1 MKKTLATA
9 LAGVLVLSACGTD
22 DENGESSNENEEE
35 QEEASGNEE
44 NEEQQ
49 QEEQQQEEQEEEP
62 PSAEEII
69 DEAIAFYDGLEGLY
83 FVTEGDMDMD
93 LDEEQENV
101 PEGNITTTIQE
112 TQWDFIE
119 DGTYYNRLELDMAME
134 GEEDGEAFSEDDPTE
149 YQFSDLE
156 DPAYTIAYDEGDEQ
170 AIRYEAGAQ
179 LEEPD
184 MSSWAG
190 EYEVLRDEAALTF
203 VGEEEING
211 FQTYH
216 IEADNEGDVSEHWF
230 DQETY
235 YEIKWERHT
244 SADEEHA
251 AGDTA
256 SDSEVVEFEAN
267 PEFDETL
274 FEAPDDIEVVDGELE
289 DTLSTADNS

>member
-1 MKKTLATA
+1 MKKTLAAA
-9 LAGVLVLSACGTD
+9 LVGVLALSACGTD
-22 DENGESSNENEEE
+22 DENGDTSNGNDEGQGDQEQTSENENSEE
-35 QEEASGNEE
+35 QE
-44 NEEQQ
+44 
-49 QEEQQQEEQEEEP
+49 QEEQEEEP
-62 PSAEEII
+62 PNAEEII
-69 DEAIAFYDGLEGLY
+69 DEAIAFYDDLEGLY

-156 DPAYTIAYDEGDEQ
+156 DPTYTIVYDEGDEQ